1 MARSGGRGGL
11 QGICMAGGAAEVDA
25 HHSPVL
31 LSEVVTALRPGPGGR
46 FVDCTVGGAG
56 HTLAI
61 LEGGAEVLGIDLDPD
76 VLKVAERRSEKHRKR
91 LRLVEGNFADLE
103 SIAAENGYAPVDGVL
118 MDLGLSSLQVDTA
131 ARGFSIHRESRL
143 DMRFDSTQQLTAHEV
158 VNTYTERQIA
168 DLIHQL
174 GEERAARR
182 IARAI
187 VRERPIDTTTQLAEV
202 VAGSVRRR
210 PGSRIHPATRTFQ
223 AIRMTVNRELD
234 NLKKR
239 PRSGSADTRHPRPP
253 GGHQLPLARGP
264 NGEKLPQAGV
274 PALRLSADHADLH
287 LQPHSPAEA
296 GEQAR
301 HQAVRDRDLHQPSKP
316 QRPSARGRK
325 VISMMSHYSGNRRHG
340 PVGSGP

>member
-1 MARSGGRGGL
+1 MAD
-11 QGICMAGGAAEVDA
+11 GAAEVDA

-76 VLKVAERRSEKHRKR
+76 VLKVAERRSEGHRKR
-91 LRLVEGNFADLE
+91 LRLVAGNFADLE
-103 SIAAENGYAPVDGVL
+103 SIATASGYAPVDGVL
-118 MDLGLSSLQVDTA
+118 MDLGLSSFQVDTA

-158 VNTYTERQIA
+158 INTYTERQIA
-168 DLIHQL
+168 DLIHQY

-223 AIRMTVNRELD
+223 AIRMTVNKELD
-234 NLKKR
+234 NLK
-239 PRSGSADTRHPRPP
+239 SGLEAAVRILTAP
-253 GGHQLPLARGP
+253 GRLAVISYHSIEDRMV
-264 NGEKLPQAGV
+264 KSF
-274 PALRLSADHADLH
+274 LRLESLRCVCPPITPTCVCSHTPRLK
-287 LQPHSPAEA
+287 PVNK
-296 GEQAR
+296 R
-301 HQAVRDRDLHQPSKP
+301 VIKPSETEIYAN
-316 QRPSARGRK
+316 RRSRSARLR
-325 VISMMSHYSGNRRHG
+325 VAERVYR
-340 PVGSGP
+340 